1 MILWKSIPSYEDR
14 YEVSSMGD
22 VRNVKRGRN
31 LRPYIRSG
39 YQSVKLGKGSKWRTV
54 HRLVLLAFVG
64 PSALHANHKNG
75 RKLDNRLS
83 NLEYCSQRANNIH
96 AIQVLG
102 LRQGSLTKNSR
113 FTTSNIALMRSLY
126 SRGVKQTEIAKRFNT
141 YQGVVSNIILRRSRR
156 LA

>member
-1 MILWKSIPSYEDR
+1 MILWKSIPSYEGQ
-14 YEVSSMGD
+14 YEVSSMGN
-22 VRNVKRGRN
+22 VRNVRRGRN
-31 LRPYIRSG
+31 LRPCIRGG
-39 YQSVKLGKGSKWRTV
+39 YQSVKLGKASKWRTV

-64 PSALHANHKNG
+64 PSTLSANHKNG

-83 NLEYCSQRANNIH
+83 NLEYCSQRDNNIH

-113 FTTSNIALMRSLY
+113 FTTKDIALMRSLY
-126 SRGVKQTEIAKRFNT
+126 GRGVKQTEIAQRFNT

-156 LA
+156 LS